1 MCGAEFLPNCVRMP
15 QFLVIQM
22 VARGCGKDKAGV
34 EPSLESLPASQ
45 VPRSECRETVRAAVS
60 GRRKGN
66 PVLVNLLANEAH

>member
-15 QFLVIQM
+15 QFLVIQR

-45 VPRSECRETVRAAVS
+45 PGAQERMQRDCQGRSVREEKRESCVS
-60 GRRKGN
+60 KSVGK
-66 PVLVNLLANEAH
+66 